1 MSREKSPRR
10 LDAAPFLF
18 RHSALLFERALAL
31 REWSSPDRL
40 SCFVSACHGSFLSG
54 LPFHVVT
61 APNVFLNTTSL
72 TVVHSMS
79 GTTWSYWRLVAYGFV
94 RLSERAL
101 GAVGDSHA
109 SSMGLTSAIDTS
121 PRNR

>member
-10 LDAAPFLF
+10 LDAAPFLS

-40 SCFVSACHGSFLSG
+40 SRFVSVCPGSFLSA
-54 LPFHVVT
+54 LPFPCRDGANRFRKT
-61 APNVFLNTTSL
+61 QQTL

-79 GTTWSYWRLVAYGFV
+79 GNTWSYLRLVAYGFV
-94 RLSERAL
+94 RLSERA
-101 GAVGDSHA
+101 
-109 SSMGLTSAIDTS
+109 
-121 PRNR
+121 